1 MSASYLSGCFY
12 IIAKVY
18 ILACLLL
25 ESAFENALYKPA
37 GSAVVQI
44 FRGYLGQ

>member
-1 MSASYLSGCFY
+1 MSASYLNGCFY

-25 ESAFENALYKPA
+25 ESAFENAIYKPA
-37 GSAVVQI
+37 GSTVIQT
-44 FRGYLGQ
+44 FGGYLG

>member
-1 MSASYLSGCFY
+1 MSAPYLSGCFY

-37 GSAVVQI
+37 GSTVVQT
-44 FRGYLGQ
+44 FGGYLGQ